1 MEIDDHNHVMKVLVC
16 DDDPADRKLVKYCL
30 KEVVGEKLQVL
41 EAGETQEIET
51 ALNQHSP
58 DIVFMDLQMPGKS
71 GLQWLQ
77 EIVSRKLAPVIML
90 TGYGNEDVAVTS
102 LRIGA
107 AGYVSKKNLKPRSLL
122 EAISGV
128 KTVWQNDKLLDSSVS
143 ASVFDASPDK
153 RLSAIGIET
162 VEALAVMTEMR
173 DPYTAGHQRRV
184 SELAKALAEEM
195 KLPQDQI
202 IAVRLAGII
211 HDIGK
216 VRVPSEILTNPG
228 RLTESEFNIIKTHP
242 KVGYDI
248 IRHIELPWPIS
259 RIIREH
265 HERND
270 GSGYPAALHQKDIA
284 LESRILAVADVVEAM
299 ASHRPYRPALGLEQ
313 ALSEISGKRNIYDSA
328 VVEACLSLFNEKRY
342 QLL

>member
-1 MEIDDHNHVMKVLVC
+1 MEIDNHDRLMKVLVC
-16 DDDPADRKLVKYCL
+16 DDDPADRKLVRYCL
-30 KEVVGEKLQVL
+30 NEVVGEIFQVL
-41 EAGETQEIET
+41 EAGETLEIEA
-51 ALNQHSP
+51 ALSQQSP

-71 GLQWLQ
+71 GIEWLQ

-102 LRIGA
+102 MRMGA
-107 AGYVSKKNLKPRSLL
+107 AGYISKKNLKPQSIS

-128 KTVWQNDKLLDSSVS
+128 KSSRKNEEVTNSSSLVSVLD
-143 ASVFDASPDK
+143 AGPGK
-153 RLSAIGIET
+153 KLSAIGMET
-162 VEALAVMTEMR
+162 VEALAVMAEMR

-195 KLPQDQI
+195 KLSSDQI

-216 VRVPSEILTNPG
+216 VHVPAEILTNPG

-242 KVGYDI
+242 KVGFDI
-248 IRHIELPWPIS
+248 VRNIELPWPIS
-259 RIIREH
+259 RIIHEH

-270 GSGYPAALHQKDIA
+270 GSGYPAALHKEEIA
-284 LESRILAVADVVEAM
+284 LESKILAVADVVEAM

-313 ALSEISGKRNIYDSA
+313 ALSEITSKQNVYDSE
-328 VVEACLSLFNEKRY
+328 VVEACIFLFNKKHY
-342 QLL
+342 QI